1 MSQFA
6 PFHDRLVAIES
17 SARPQPHR
25 CCSSGSCPYS
35 RAENA
40 LSCHLGDG
48 RDKVIVMVRLQIS
61 SSGGPVDVDHYQDG
75 DLARVRWLSEDRLRM
90 MLACQGSKT
99 ATISTSQP
107 IEFSVGDWILVDE
120 DGSRIWPIDEAAW
133 PRDTNVAVI
142 KLLGEDLVIME
153 VGSEQKIVEVA
164 QTVDFEAGNT
174 VEVDADGKVLRVLS
188 ADPIR
193 YLDSHTVSDA
203 VVKTF
208 RTGAKESNGPSFDDF
223 GGYPEVISRA
233 RELIETPLEHH
244 EKLARIGARPIK
256 GVLFTGQPG
265 TGKTLLARIIAAR
278 SGATFYEV
286 SGPEIFSKWYG
297 QSEEL
302 LRRIFEDAAVHG
314 PAIIFFDEIDSVA
327 GQRDEDAHEASKR
340 VVAQLLTLMDGFTA
354 EQNVVV
360 IAATNRPNDIDVAL
374 RRPGRFDWEID
385 FPLPTDSDR
394 LAILETSSRKLT
406 TRGNLP
412 HMYIAE
418 NTPNWSGAELAAV
431 WTEAALLAVRDNR
444 DVILEEDYVGGWQ
457 RVASQKLRL
466 NAEHKGTNS

>member
-1 MSQFA
+1 MVSEPFA
-6 PFHDRLVAIES
+6 S
-17 SARPQPHR
+17 TT
-25 CCSSGSCPYS
+25 
-35 RAENA
+35 
-40 LSCHLGDG
+40 LG
-48 RDKVIVMVRLQIS
+48 RVVLIVMVRLKIS
-61 SSGGPVDVDHYQDG
+61 PNGDPVDIEDYQEG

-90 MLACQGSKT
+90 TLAYQGSKT

-120 DGSRIWPIDEAAW
+120 AGSRIWPVDEQAW
-133 PRDTNVAVI
+133 PRDTNVAVV
-142 KLLGEDLVIME
+142 KLLSEDLTIIE
-153 VGSEQKIVEVA
+153 VGSEQRIVEAA
-164 QTVDFEAGNT
+164 QTIEFEVGNT
-174 VEVDADGKVLRVLS
+174 VEVDPDGKVLRVLS
-188 ADPIR
+188 PDPIR

-203 VVKTF
+203 VVDTF
-208 RTGAKESNGPSFDDF
+208 RTSPEEAGGPAFDDF
-223 GGYPEVISRA
+223 GGYPEVKARA

-244 EKLARIGARPIK
+244 EQLERIGARPIK

-302 LRRIFEDAAVHG
+302 LRRIFEDAAAHG

-360 IAATNRPNDIDVAL
+360 IAATNRPDDIDVAL

-385 FPLPTDSDR
+385 FPLPDDADR
-394 LAILETSSRKLT
+394 LAILEASSRGLATK
-406 TRGNLP
+406 GNLP
-412 HMYIAE
+412 HEHIAAK
-418 NTPNWSGAELAAV
+418 TPNWSGAELAAI

-466 NAEHKGTNS
+466 STDRKGPSS